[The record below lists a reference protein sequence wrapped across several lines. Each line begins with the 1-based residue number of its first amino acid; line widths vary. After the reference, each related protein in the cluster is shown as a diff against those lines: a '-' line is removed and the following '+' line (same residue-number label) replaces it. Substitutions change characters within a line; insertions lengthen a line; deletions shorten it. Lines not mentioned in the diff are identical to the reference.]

1 MKELE
6 KEEGRKHRNH
16 TKTGKLAAK
25 RETRRLEA
33 IGRQVKRVMELEKS
47 LEKAKF
53 KVGAQANLA
62 HAQLTLQKIRG
73 GTEQR
78 ALEKYSTAVAPAT
91 PEKPTK

>member
-1 MKELE
+1 
-6 KEEGRKHRNH
+6 
-16 TKTGKLAAK
+16 
-25 RETRRLEA
+25 
-33 IGRQVKRVMELEKS
+33 MELEKS